1 MKILSHVKLLIG
13 LPTDPLKHLIIFMQD
28 GVGVINFYDKVNRLQ
43 GNWLLSSSMKS
54 RKFKELCGRKEVSF
68 LDMQVVADI
77 SVLMK
82 SIENLKLL

>member
-1 MKILSHVKLLIG
+1 
-13 LPTDPLKHLIIFMQD
+13 MQD